1 MRHARNHLESWM
13 KGLCR
18 LISQHVFSEQTL
30 AASSLSPPALPGTRN
45 CDTRDIMVTR
55 CCSQFPISPDAASRA
70 DDVPVSADPGSRG
83 QGHSSGSGLGITDIS
98 SLLHFCPLLLT
109 PAAAPRVSPLAAQLA
124 ILRLKTRPGF
134 CSWPARA
141 RHIFD
146 VLRTLSLAAARKQQ
160 PIF

>member
-18 LISQHVFSEQTL
+18 LISQHVFSEQAL

-45 CDTRDIMVTR
+45 CDTRDITVTR

>member
-1 MRHARNHLESWM
+1 MPR
-13 KGLCR
+13 
-18 LISQHVFSEQTL
+18 
-30 AASSLSPPALPGTRN
+30 
-45 CDTRDIMVTR
+45 
-55 CCSQFPISPDAASRA
+55 RA
-70 DDVPVSADPGSRG
+70 DDVPVYADPGSRG

-141 RHIFD
+141 RLIFD

-160 PIF
+160 PIV